1 MKRFLF
7 VSRSLCRIQQKP
19 TNLRGSSVRYLSTAE
34 NNSNGGDNSKVNVK
48 DVSAGLPDFI
58 EEWDRNKFRKVGYG
72 LTALTLAS
80 SLNTFMIFE
89 EHTILFTA
97 GLGALTGAYWV
108 IGLRDIKQKSQTI
121 RRNFPV
127 LGNARYL
134 LEMIRPE
141 IRQYFVE
148 ADNENGVP
156 YDRNHRAIAY
166 QRSKG
171 ITATMA
177 FGSRRDADAIGYEW
191 INHSLYP
198 STLVAQEQRVFI
210 GGNNPECT
218 QPYSSSLLNISAM
231 SFGALS
237 DRAILAL
244 SAGAKLGGFSHNTG
258 EGGISEYHKEGK
270 ADIVWNI
277 GTAYFGCGKFSED
290 GVRVFD
296 PEMFVENVKHAK
308 MVEIKLSQ
316 GAKPAHGGML
326 PKEKISPDIAKARN
340 LDYPCKED
348 CHSPSK
354 HNAFSNPFELCEFIQ
369 KLRTL
374 SNGKP
379 IGMKLCIGQPEEFC
393 DLVKAFVETGIHPDF
408 ITVDGGEGGTG
419 AAPPEFSNSV
429 GTPLAEGLSF
439 VHAVLVGVGL
449 RDPQD
454 KSRSKIALIA
464 SGKILTGMSMFRTFA
479 LGADVCNAARSFLF
493 SLGCIQALKCA
504 TNTCPT
510 GITTQDP
517 ALSWGLDPSY
527 KQVRVAS
534 FQRETVNACVELME
548 ATSMESWAKIQPRHV
563 TRRVGLGVSKPYL
576 EIWDHLQV
584 EKGDLLEL
592 KGPESLLRIWKNSF
606 DISNP
611 ASEITA
617 KALG

>member
-1 MKRFLF
+1 MKRFLL
-7 VSRSLCRIQQKP
+7 VSRSLKRLQAHQ
-19 TNLRGSSVRYLSTAE
+19 SSVSIRYLSTVK
-34 NNSNGGDNSKVNVK
+34 DNDNCVEGNKVNVK
-48 DVSAGLPDFI
+48 SVSAGLPDFI
-58 EEWDRNKFRKVGYG
+58 EDWDRKRFRKMGYG
-72 LTALTLAS
+72 LTALTLVS
-80 SLNTFMIFE
+80 FLNTFMIFE
-89 EHTILFTA
+89 EQTIFFTT
-97 GLGALTGAYWV
+97 GLGALTGAYWI
-108 IGLRDIKQKSQTI
+108 IGLRDMNQKSQTI

-148 ADNENGVP
+148 ADDEKGVP
-156 YDRNHRAIAY
+156 YDRNHRTIAY

-177 FGSRRDADAIGYEW
+177 FGSRRDAEAIGYEW
-191 INHSLYP
+191 VNHTLYP
-198 STLVAQEQRVFI
+198 TSLKNQDQRVLI
-210 GGNNPECT
+210 GGNNPVCT

-258 EGGISEYHKEGK
+258 EGGISENHKKGG

-277 GTAYFGCGKFSED
+277 GTAYFGCGSFD
-290 GVRVFD
+290 RNGVRVFD

-326 PKEKISPDIAKARN
+326 PKEKISPAIASARG
-340 LDYPCKED
+340 LDYPCLED

-354 HNAFSNPFELCEFIQ
+354 HNTFSNPVELCEFIDE
-369 KLRTL
+369 LRTL

-408 ITVDGGEGGTG
+408 ITIDGGEGGTG

-439 VHAVLVGVGL
+439 VHALLVGVGL
-449 RDPQD
+449 RDPHD
-454 KSRSKIALIA
+454 KSRSKITLIA
-464 SGKILTGMSMFRTFA
+464 SGKILTGMSMYTKFA

-493 SLGCIQALKCA
+493 SLGCIQALKCS

-517 ALSWGLDPSY
+517 NLSWGLDPSY
-527 KQVRVAS
+527 KKVRVAS
-534 FQRETVNACVELME
+534 FQRGTLDACVELME
-548 ATSMESWAKIQPRHV
+548 ATGIQSWANISPAHV
-563 TRRVGLGVSKPYL
+563 TRRVGPGVCKPYC
-576 EIWDHLQV
+576 EIWNHLQV
-584 EKGDLLEL
+584 KKGDLLKL
-592 KGPESLLRIWKNSF
+592 KGPDSLLRVWNHSSGIIHPPSQ
-606 DISNP
+606 I
-611 ASEITA
+611 AA
-617 KALG
+617 